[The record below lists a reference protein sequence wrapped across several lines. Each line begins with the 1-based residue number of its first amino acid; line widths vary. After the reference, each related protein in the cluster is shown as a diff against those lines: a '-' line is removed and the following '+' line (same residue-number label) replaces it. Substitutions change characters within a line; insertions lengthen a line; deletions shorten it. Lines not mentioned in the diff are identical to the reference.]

1 MKDLKNQ
8 IYKNTSLRKSV
19 KVYRKQINKVGGSGL
34 ITLSFFTTMI
44 VFSIIAPIAAAIT
57 LFMILAFE
65 RELDFLKSQNVQVQ
79 LEKEL
84 QYSEYMQLNQQ
95 IQPHFL
101 FNTMNLLLGLARLRR
116 IDQLIEVM
124 EHFSKFLQFKYH
136 IKDHLIPFST
146 ELSYTQHYLE
156 IQKSRFRD
164 RLRVEEDVRNTDQHV
179 PPYLLQ
185 TLVEN
190 AFKHG
195 LEKKTGEAVLI
206 IRFRENDGFVTL
218 EVIDNAVGLKE
229 SSEQNKDSKSGHGL
243 DNIKR
248 RLHLLFDERAE
259 VRLEPIGS
267 GGVRA
272 IATWRTDSSGV

>member
-1 MKDLKNQ
+1 M
-8 IYKNTSLRKSV
+8 
-19 KVYRKQINKVGGSGL
+19 
-34 ITLSFFTTMI
+34 ITLNLLTTMI

-57 LFMILAFE
+57 LFMVLAFD
-65 RELDFLKSQNVQVQ
+65 RELDFLKSQNLQIKM
-79 LEKEL
+79 EKEL

-101 FNTMNLLLGLARLRR
+101 FNTMNLLLGLARLKR

-136 IKDHLIPFST
+136 VKDQLIPFSA
-146 ELSYTQHYLE
+146 EHAYTKHYLA
-156 IQKSRFRD
+156 IQKSRFGE
-164 RLRVEEDVRNTDQHV
+164 RLRVEEDVRNTDQEV

-195 LEKKTGEAVLI
+195 LEKKSGDVILI
-206 IRFRENDGFVTL
+206 IRFRRNEDLVTL
-218 EVIDNAVGLKE
+218 EVLDNGLGITE
-229 SSEQNKDSKSGHGL
+229 DHSDASTTEKSGHGL

-272 IATWRTDSSGV
+272 IASWRTGEKHNV